1 MTNTTLVAWIPIKEQ
16 WRHIENLRTKLKT
29 GGKGKERRSL
39 ERHEERQRKEKPG
52 GIKVMKR
59 QWKEKPREEHQRKEK
74 CGEKRRKKEKG
85 KTQRDDIRKSRE
97 RKKPGE
103 D

>member
-1 MTNTTLVAWIPIKEQ
+1 M
-16 WRHIENLRTKLKT
+16 KT
-29 GGKGKERRSL
+29 DERKGTERRNL

-74 CGEKRRKKEKG
+74 RGEK
-85 KTQRDDIRKSRE
+85 
-97 RKKPGE
+97 
-103 D
+103 